1 MLACKY
7 GPTPYSNQA
16 HKTYLNKTRQEMPSK
31 VHLRMWEVLVC
42 EFGLFNQIQRC
53 KKLQSPSQNVGS
65 FGFVNLVILKILS
78 NTQTA

>member
-31 VHLRMWEVLVC
+31 VHLRMWAVLVC
-42 EFGLFNQIQRC
+42 EFGLF
-53 KKLQSPSQNVGS
+53 
-65 FGFVNLVILKILS
+65 
-78 NTQTA
+78 